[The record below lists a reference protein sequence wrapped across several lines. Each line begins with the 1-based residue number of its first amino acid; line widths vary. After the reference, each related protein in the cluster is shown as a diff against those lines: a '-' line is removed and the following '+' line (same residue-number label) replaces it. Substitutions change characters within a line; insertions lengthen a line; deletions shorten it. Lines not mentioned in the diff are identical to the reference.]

1 MQHGGEMTLFRRRN
15 KVRPLFLL
23 LLAAFIIIGGFML
36 VEFIL
41 KNTLFALAE
50 AEAKWRATEAIHEA
64 ILEEVGTDTQYEDI
78 VHIEKDAQNR
88 IIFMQANII
97 KINKLTSGV
106 VLNIEG
112 NLKELRTKEFRIPLG
127 QLTDNMLLAN
137 YGPHIKFLLVP
148 VGTVEVSP
156 EDSFQQA
163 GINQTRHKIYLNV
176 KSKIKIAIPFFDSVI
191 NVTTKVPIAD
201 AVIVGEV
208 PETYLNISAG
218 DAQGLISQSIF
229 KKPVE

>member
-148 VGTVEVSP
+148 VATQVYHTFE
-156 EDSFQQA
+156 EA